1 MKNVLMV
8 FALMCSM
15 VTSVQAQ
22 GGGGYGGLK
31 TAAEQKIQQAE
42 QAIWSAI
49 AAYNSTQA
57 LLDGI
62 VVMPPY
68 FQTQAPWNHTN
79 NTLAHWNEYTDAQ
92 EEGAGELSLGQAAHW
107 GGQNALDSAIEEYG
121 AALTA
126 YNATP
131 PNYYGALLAATEA
144 KGLADFATTNFVL
157 ATGFFSSSDSA
168 YDLAKSLYDAAVA
181 RATP

>member
-62 VVMPPY
+62 VVMPPLLSDPSSLESY
-68 FQTQAPWNHTN
+68 EQHSC
-79 NTLAHWNEYTDAQ
+79 TLE
-92 EEGAGELSLGQAAHW
+92 
-107 GGQNALDSAIEEYG
+107 
-121 AALTA
+121 
-126 YNATP
+126 
-131 PNYYGALLAATEA
+131 
-144 KGLADFATTNFVL
+144 
-157 ATGFFSSSDSA
+157 
-168 YDLAKSLYDAAVA
+168 
-181 RATP
+181 